1 MKSERVSPLY
11 RRYVLGVLVLVYA
24 ANFVDRQILSIL
36 VQPIKEE
43 LGVSDTWMG
52 FLTGITFALFY
63 TIAGIPIA
71 RWADRGSRRNLIVI
85 GLALWSAM
93 TALSGLAKNF
103 FHLAAARIGVGV
115 GEATLSPAAHSMISD
130 YYPPEKRA
138 TALAIYSM
146 GIHLGIFLGYF
157 LGGWI
162 NELYGWRAAFMVVG
176 LPGLFLAV
184 FVFFTVREPI
194 RGSIE
199 RISDQQQPSIRA
211 VLSFLSGLSSARH
224 LTLATSY
231 IAFAG
236 YGAAIWT
243 PAFLDR
249 VHDMGT
255 GEAGTWLG
263 ILTGLFGGMGA
274 FLGGYLADKLSI
286 RDPRFALW
294 LPGMASFAAIPFA
307 VAFYAL
313 DDVNLGLI
321 CAAPSLVFSAMYL
334 GPSFAVAA
342 NLSSL
347 RMRAMT
353 AAILIFVINLVGLG
367 LGPLVV
373 GALNDALN
381 PRFGVEA
388 IRYSLIFVQ
397 ALMLLLAGTHFFL
410 GARTLSPDLL
420 AKDNL

>member
-1 MKSERVSPLY
+1 
-11 RRYVLGVLVLVYA
+11 
-24 ANFVDRQILSIL
+24 
-36 VQPIKEE
+36 
-43 LGVSDTWMG
+43 
-52 FLTGITFALFY
+52 
-63 TIAGIPIA
+63 
-71 RWADRGSRRNLIVI
+71 
-85 GLALWSAM
+85 
-93 TALSGLAKNF
+93 
-103 FHLAAARIGVGV
+103 
-115 GEATLSPAAHSMISD
+115 MISD

-176 LPGLFLAV
+176 LPGLLLAV

-194 RGSIE
+194 RGSVE
-199 RISDQQQPSIRA
+199 EISDQQQPSIKA

-243 PAFLDR
+243 PAFLYR
-249 VHDMGT
+249 VHGMGT

-274 FLGGYLADKLSI
+274 FLGGYLADKLSA

-313 DDVNLGLI
+313 DDVKLGLI